1 MWKVNDDRVK
11 RSAQSFSGPAS
22 LIPHESAECVCVCV
36 CVTHIEGPESFLCAR
51 LLRSAHCGALRP
63 SVRCISAVSWSYSSS
78 HALPSVLWWKY
89 APSHRLLNARKT
101 TQRFFTRIKKQQ
113 QQTDGFLPRQDLD
126 LLNYAVGHQS
136 VMHRRGINGFLM
148 WFIAPVYFFNLIS
161 RSWLFYFKNKAAIN

>member
-11 RSAQSFSGPAS
+11 RSAQSFRGPAS

-101 TQRFFTRIKKQQ
+101 TQRFFTRIKK
-113 QQTDGFLPRQDLD
+113 TTTNWWIPAKTRFR
-126 LLNYAVGHQS
+126 
-136 VMHRRGINGFLM
+136 
-148 WFIAPVYFFNLIS
+148 LIKLCS
-161 RSWLFYFKNKAAIN
+161 RSPKCYAQKRHKRFPHVIYSSCIFF